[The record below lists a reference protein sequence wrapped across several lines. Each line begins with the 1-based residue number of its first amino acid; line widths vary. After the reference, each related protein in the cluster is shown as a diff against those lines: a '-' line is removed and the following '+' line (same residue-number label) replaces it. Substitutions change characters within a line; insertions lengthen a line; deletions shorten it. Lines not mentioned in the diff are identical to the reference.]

1 MAKKPQRLSQS
12 LGRLRALEQDTAV
25 VASPVDTFTRQAAVT
40 ESTRAR
46 EIERG
51 LSQLSPVI
59 AGYFK
64 AKGEQQREEGLKEGI
79 TRYRNATPEER
90 KADIKLI
97 ESGDPRQSE
106 FWMEGYARSYL
117 EDKADNMATDFGIAF
132 AEQSDNPNFDYD
144 KFADEYVRN
153 YTLQNGLDAFDDDLL
168 IDNYYGRIDGIIAQ
182 RRQNFNEKQIAKV
195 TEEREALYE
204 NDISRAFEGAIS
216 DEGGVNFDMLS
227 GSINALVEHR
237 IATGGKASDII
248 DSTVNGLTAIGSNM
262 ADNGLSDWETV
273 LDVMAN
279 IKNRFGTYGETT
291 TGRLNIEKLRQ
302 QFEAA
307 EDAADDDILKEQ
319 KAADALETRAIRQ
332 GIVDALEANPEI
344 SVEIRNSRSKALIQ
358 VDGRTMTLGN
368 AMRRLYIIDRVAHK
382 DLKIFGSDYDYIDMK
397 TDKSTLA
404 MIDNMIFSGAS
415 EADINRTIDE
425 FRDRLSTTDIN
436 RLRKDAKD
444 SALLKSLF
452 TDTGATAPFAQIKDL
467 YKNPFSSGFTPEA
480 VAKAEQ
486 FTNEYNVRFQAWR
499 GQNDIST
506 PEGKTAFF
514 EWHQNTMADLIA
526 KARPVTETKAPKFWT
541 QTDKYD
547 KDAIYS
553 LFRYAQDANRRG
565 ESIVDTDLGQLVVEY
580 IEEAHR
586 LKPNEPK
593 LEVHEVM
600 VEIRNYLGAK

>member
-64 AKGEQQREEGLKEGI
+64 EKSEQQREEGLKEGI

-90 KADIKLI
+90 EADIKLI

-117 EDKADNMATDFGIAF
+117 EDKADDMETNFGIAF
-132 AEQSDNPNFDYD
+132 AEQSENPNFDYD
-144 KFADEYVRN
+144 QFADEYVRN

-182 RRQNFNEKQIAKV
+182 RRQNFNEQQIAKV
-195 TEEREALYE
+195 KEEREALYE

-216 DEGGVNFDMLS
+216 DEGGVNFDTLS

-307 EDAADDDILKEQ
+307 EDAADADTLKEQ
-319 KAADALETRAIRQ
+319 KAADELEARAIRQ
-332 GIVDALEANPEI
+332 GVVDAIDANPNIGKEMY
-344 SVEIRNSRSKALIQ
+344 NSRSKAVIE
-358 VDGRTMTLGN
+358 VDGRTMTLGS
-368 AMRRLYIIDRVAHK
+368 AMR
-382 DLKIFGSDYDYIDMK
+382 K
-397 TDKSTLA
+397 T
-404 MIDNMIFSGAS
+404 
-415 EADINRTIDE
+415 
-425 FRDRLSTTDIN
+425 
-436 RLRKDAKD
+436 
-444 SALLKSLF
+444 
-452 TDTGATAPFAQIKDL
+452 
-467 YKNPFSSGFTPEA
+467 
-480 VAKAEQ
+480 
-486 FTNEYNVRFQAWR
+486 
-499 GQNDIST
+499 
-506 PEGKTAFF
+506 
-514 EWHQNTMADLIA
+514 
-526 KARPVTETKAPKFWT
+526 
-541 QTDKYD
+541 
-547 KDAIYS
+547 
-553 LFRYAQDANRRG
+553 
-565 ESIVDTDLGQLVVEY
+565 
-580 IEEAHR
+580 
-586 LKPNEPK
+586 
-593 LEVHEVM
+593 VH
-600 VEIRNYLGAK
+600 Y

>member
-40 ESTRAR
+40 ESSRAR

-90 KADIKLI
+90 KADIKRI

-132 AEQSDNPNFDYD
+132 AEQSENPNFDYD

-168 IDNYYGRIDGIIAQ
+168 IDNYYGRIEGIVAQ

-216 DEGGVNFDMLS
+216 EEGGVNFDMLS

-237 IATGGKASDII
+237 IATGGKASTII

-291 TGRLNIEKLRQ
+291 TGRLNIERLRQ

-319 KAADALETRAIRQ
+319 KAADELEARAIRQ
-332 GIVDALEANPEI
+332 GVVDAIDANPNIGKEMY
-344 SVEIRNSRSKALIQ
+344 NSRSKAVIE
-358 VDGRTMTLGN
+358 VDGRTMTLGS
-368 AMRRLYIIDRVAHK
+368 AMRRLFIIDRVEHDA
-382 DLKIFGSDYDYIDMK
+382 LKTYGTDYDSVDIK

-444 SALLKSLF
+444 SAVLKSLF

-467 YKNPFSSGFTPEA
+467 YKNPFSSGFLPDA

-486 FTNEYNVRFQAWR
+486 FTNEYTVRFQAWR

-506 PEGKTAFF
+506 PEGKAAFF
-514 EWHQNTMADLIA
+514 DWHQSTMADIINKA
-526 KARPVTETKAPKFWT
+526 KPVTKTEIPKFWEDT
-541 QTDKYD
+541 SKYKRQD
-547 KDAIYS
+547 IYS
-553 LFRYAQDANRRG
+553 LYRYAQDAKKRG
-565 ESIVDTDLGQLVVEY
+565 QKIHETDLGKLMIAFVEAEKNVNPDTT
-580 IEEAHR
+580 ITVTS
-586 LKPNEPK
+586 
-593 LEVHEVM
+593 VHN
-600 VEIRNYLGAK
+600 EIRNWLGE

>member
-59 AGYFK
+59 GGYFK
-64 AKGEQQREEGLKEGI
+64 EKREQQREEGIKEGI
-79 TRYRNATPEER
+79 TRYRNATEEER
-90 KADIKLI
+90 KADIKQI

-117 EDKADNMATDFGIAF
+117 EDKADSMATDFGIAF
-132 AEQSDNPNFDYD
+132 AEQSENPNFDYD
-144 KFADEYVRN
+144 QFADEYVRN

-168 IDNYYGRIDGIIAQ
+168 IDNYYGRIDGVIAQ
-182 RRQNFNEKQIAKV
+182 RRQNYNEKQIAKV

-204 NDISRAFEGAIS
+204 KDISRAFDGAIS
-216 DEGGVNFDMLS
+216 DEGGVNFDTLS

-237 IATGGKASDII
+237 IATGGKASTII

-291 TGRLNIEKLRQ
+291 TGRLNIERLRQ

-307 EDAADDDILKEQ
+307 EDAADDDVLKQQ
-319 KAADALETRAIRQ
+319 KASDELETRAIRQ
-332 GIVDALEANPEI
+332 GIVDALEANSEI
-344 SVEIRNSRSKALIQ
+344 SVEIRNSRSKALIE
-358 VDGRTMTLGN
+358 VDGRTMTLGS
-368 AMRRLYIIDRVAHK
+368 AMRRLFIIDRVEH
-382 DLKIFGSDYDYIDMK
+382 DSLRTFGSDYDSIDIK
-397 TDKSTLA
+397 TDPSTLA
-404 MIDNMIFSGAS
+404 VIDDMIFSGLAS

-425 FRDRLSTTDIN
+425 FRDRLSTPDIR

-444 SALLKSLF
+444 SSVLKNLF
-452 TDTGATAPFAQIKDL
+452 TDTGATAPYAQIKDL
-467 YKNPFSSGFTPEA
+467 YKNPFSGGFLPDA
-480 VAKAEQ
+480 VQQSEK
-486 FTNEYNVRFQAWR
+486 FTNEYNVKFQAWR

-506 PEGKTAFF
+506 PEGKAAFF
-514 EWHQNTMADLIA
+514 DWHQSTMADIINRA
-526 KARPVTETKAPKFWT
+526 KPVTKTETPKFWEDT
-541 QTDKYD
+541 SKYKRQD
-547 KDAIYS
+547 IYS
-553 LFRYAQDANRRG
+553 LYRYAQDAGKRKQKIH
-565 ESIVDTDLGQLVVEY
+565 ETDLGKLMIAFVEAEKNVNPDTT
-580 IEEAHR
+580 ITVTSVH
-586 LKPNEPK
+586 NE
-593 LEVHEVM
+593 
-600 VEIRNYLGAK
+600 IANWLGE

>member
-90 KADIKLI
+90 EADIKLI

-117 EDKADNMATDFGIAF
+117 EDKADDMETNFGIAF
-132 AEQSDNPNFDYD
+132 AEQSENPNFDYD
-144 KFADEYVRN
+144 QFADEYVRN

-182 RRQNFNEKQIAKV
+182 RRQNFNEQQIAKV

-216 DEGGVNFDMLS
+216 EEGGVNFDMLS

-307 EDAADDDILKEQ
+307 EDAADADTLKEQ
-319 KAADALETRAIRQ
+319 KAADELEARAIRQ
-332 GIVDALEANPEI
+332 GVVDAIDANPNIGKEMY
-344 SVEIRNSRSKALIQ
+344 NSRSKAVIE
-358 VDGRTMTLGN
+358 VDGRTMTLGS
-368 AMRRLYIIDRVAHK
+368 AMRRLFIIDRVEHDA
-382 DLKIFGSDYDYIDMK
+382 LKTYGTDYDSVDIK

-444 SALLKSLF
+444 SAVLKSLF

-467 YKNPFSSGFTPEA
+467 YKNPFSSGFLPDA

-486 FTNEYNVRFQAWR
+486 FTNEYNVKFQAWR

-506 PEGKTAFF
+506 PEGKAAFF
-514 EWHQNTMADLIA
+514 DWHQSTMADIINRA
-526 KARPVTETKAPKFWT
+526 KPVTKTETPKFWEDT
-541 QTDKYD
+541 SKYSRSD
-547 KDAIYS
+547 IYS
-553 LFRYAQDANRRG
+553 LYRYAQDAGKRKQKIH
-565 ESIVDTDLGQLVVEY
+565 ETDLGKLMIAFVEAEKNVNPDTT
-580 IEEAHR
+580 ITVTS
-586 LKPNEPK
+586 
-593 LEVHEVM
+593 VHN
-600 VEIRNYLGAK
+600 EIRNWLGE

>member
-64 AKGEQQREEGLKEGI
+64 AKGEQQREEGLQEGI

-204 NDISRAFEGAIS
+204 NDISRAFEGAIN
-216 DEGGVNFDMLS
+216 DDGGVNFDTLS

-319 KAADALETRAIRQ
+319 KAADELEARAIRQ
-332 GIVDALEANPEI
+332 GVVDAIDANPNIGKEMY
-344 SVEIRNSRSKALIQ
+344 NSRSKALIQ
-358 VDGRTMTLGN
+358 VDGRTMTLGS
-368 AMRRLYIIDRVAHK
+368 AMRRLFIIDRVEHDA
-382 DLKIFGSDYDYIDMK
+382 LKTYGTDYDSVDIK

-425 FRDRLSTTDIN
+425 FRDRLSTADIN

-444 SALLKSLF
+444 SAVLKSLF

-467 YKNPFSSGFTPEA
+467 YKNPFSSGFLPDA

-486 FTNEYNVRFQAWR
+486 FTNEYTVKFQAWR

-506 PEGKTAFF
+506 PEGKAAFF
-514 EWHQNTMADLIA
+514 EWHQKTMADIINRA
-526 KARPVTETKAPKFWT
+526 KPVTKTEIPKFWEDT
-541 QTDKYD
+541 SKYERQD
-547 KDAIYS
+547 IYS
-553 LFRYAQDANRRG
+553 LYRYAQDAKKRG
-565 ESIVDTDLGQLVVEY
+565 QKIHETDLGKLMIAFVEAEKNVNPDTT
-580 IEEAHR
+580 ITVTS
-586 LKPNEPK
+586 
-593 LEVHEVM
+593 VHN
-600 VEIRNYLGAK
+600 EIRNWLGE

>member
-40 ESTRAR
+40 ESSRAR

-64 AKGEQQREEGLKEGI
+64 AKSEQEREEGLKEGI

-90 KADIKLI
+90 KADMKLI
-97 ESGDPRQSE
+97 ESGDPRKSE

-117 EDKADNMATDFGIAF
+117 EDKADDMATNFGIAF
-132 AEQSDNPNFDYD
+132 AEQSENPNFDYD
-144 KFADEYVRN
+144 QFADEYVRN

-182 RRQNFNEKQIAKV
+182 RRQNFNEQQIAKV
-195 TEEREALYE
+195 KEDREALYE

-237 IATGGKASDII
+237 IATGGKASTII

-262 ADNGLSDWETV
+262 ADKGLSDWETV

-302 QFEAA
+302 QFQTA

-319 KAADALETRAIRQ
+319 KAADELETRAIRQ
-332 GIVDALEANPEI
+332 AVVDAIDANPNIGKELY
-344 SVEIRNSRSKALIQ
+344 SSRSQALIE
-358 VDGRTMTLGN
+358 VDGRTMTLGS
-368 AMRRLYIIDRVAHK
+368 AMRRLFIIDRVEHDA
-382 DLKIFGSDYDYIDMK
+382 LKKFGTDYDSVDIK

-444 SALLKSLF
+444 SAVLKSLF
-452 TDTGATAPFAQIKDL
+452 TDTGATAPYAQIKDL
-467 YKNPFSSGFTPEA
+467 YKNPFSGGFLPEA
-480 VAKAEQ
+480 VQQSEK
-486 FTNEYNVRFQAWR
+486 FTNEYNVKFQAWR

-506 PEGKTAFF
+506 PEGKAAFF
-514 EWHQNTMADLIA
+514 DWHQSTMADIINRA
-526 KARPVTETKAPKFWT
+526 KPVTKTETPKFWEDT
-541 QTDKYD
+541 SKYNRQD
-547 KDAIYS
+547 IYS
-553 LFRYAQDANRRG
+553 LYRYADDAGRRG
-565 ESIVDTDLGQLVVEY
+565 QKIHETDLGKLMIAFVEAEKTVNPDTT
-580 IEEAHR
+580 ITLTSVH
-586 LKPNEPK
+586 NE
-593 LEVHEVM
+593 
-600 VEIRNYLGAK
+600 IANWLGE

>member
-40 ESTRAR
+40 ESSRAR

-90 KADIKLI
+90 EADIKRI

-132 AEQSDNPNFDYD
+132 AEQSENPNFDYD

-168 IDNYYGRIDGIIAQ
+168 IDNYYGRIEGIVAQ

-216 DEGGVNFDMLS
+216 EEGGVNFDMLS

-237 IATGGKASDII
+237 IATGGKASTII

-291 TGRLNIEKLRQ
+291 TGRLNIERLRQ

-319 KAADALETRAIRQ
+319 KAADELEARAIRQ
-332 GIVDALEANPEI
+332 GVVDAIDANPNIGKEMY
-344 SVEIRNSRSKALIQ
+344 NSRSKAVIE
-358 VDGRTMTLGN
+358 VDGRTMTLGS
-368 AMRRLYIIDRVAHK
+368 AMRRLFIIDRVEHDA
-382 DLKIFGSDYDYIDMK
+382 LKTYGTDYDSVDIK

-444 SALLKSLF
+444 SAVLKSLF

-467 YKNPFSSGFTPEA
+467 YKNPFSSGFLPDA

-486 FTNEYNVRFQAWR
+486 FTNEYTVRFQAWR

-506 PEGKTAFF
+506 PEGKAAFF
-514 EWHQNTMADLIA
+514 DWHQSTMADIINKA
-526 KARPVTETKAPKFWT
+526 KPVTKTEIPKFWEDT
-541 QTDKYD
+541 SKYKRQD
-547 KDAIYS
+547 IYS
-553 LFRYAQDANRRG
+553 LYRYAQDAKKRG
-565 ESIVDTDLGQLVVEY
+565 QKIHETDLGKLMIAFVEAEKNVNPDTT
-580 IEEAHR
+580 ITVTS
-586 LKPNEPK
+586 
-593 LEVHEVM
+593 VHN
-600 VEIRNYLGAK
+600 EIRNWLGE

>member
-64 AKGEQQREEGLKEGI
+64 EKSEQQREEGLKEGI

-97 ESGDPRQSE
+97 ESGDPQQSE

-117 EDKADNMATDFGIAF
+117 EDKADDMETNFGIAF
-132 AEQSDNPNFDYD
+132 AEQSENPNFDYD
-144 KFADEYVRN
+144 QFADEYVRN

-182 RRQNFNEKQIAKV
+182 RRQNFNEQQIAKV
-195 TEEREALYE
+195 KEDREELYAR
-204 NDISRAFEGAIS
+204 DVSRAFKGAIS

-279 IKNRFGTYGETT
+279 IKNRFGIYGETT

-302 QFEAA
+302 QFQTA
-307 EDAADDDILKEQ
+307 EDAADDDALKQQ
-319 KAADALETRAIRQ
+319 KEDDEIEARAIK
-332 GIVDALEANPEI
+332 
-344 SVEIRNSRSKALIQ
+344 KALITAISNDPSLSGDVQ
-358 VDGRTMTLGN
+358 AQTSN
-368 AMRRLYIIDRVAHK
+368 
-382 DLKIFGSDYDYIDMK
+382 KIVEVEGFGSMTIKDAMARLAITDFTTFRNMRTFGNDYASRSIKSDVSVVRSIENQLKRGLPEDEGRALIEENASVISATDY
-397 TDKSTLA
+397 
-404 MIDNMIFSGAS
+404 
-415 EADINRTIDE
+415 
-425 FRDRLSTTDIN
+425 N
-436 RLRKDAKD
+436 RLVEM
-444 SALLKSLF
+444 STNSSVLKRLF
-452 TDTGATAPFAQIKDL
+452 DQTAATDPFDQIKNARKVPYGCLL
-467 YKNPFSSGFTPEA
+467 YTSPSP
-480 VAKAEQ
+480 
-486 FTNEYNVRFQAWR
+486 R
-499 GQNDIST
+499 D
-506 PEGKTAFF
+506 
-514 EWHQNTMADLIA
+514 
-526 KARPVTETKAPKFWT
+526 
-541 QTDKYD
+541 
-547 KDAIYS
+547 
-553 LFRYAQDANRRG
+553 
-565 ESIVDTDLGQLVVEY
+565 
-580 IEEAHR
+580 
-586 LKPNEPK
+586 
-593 LEVHEVM
+593 
-600 VEIRNYLGAK
+600 